1 MCSGPEAGS
10 MDIAGLRRVSLRH
23 LPVTALLGMCPLL
36 PPCSPT
42 LSPPQPG
49 PPRHL
54 MPTISSYRGGAW
66 PSAAFS
72 ACRHWLPAP
81 HAPHAPHAA
90 NALTR
95 WWPAAHAAHAPH
107 YAHHAHTLAA
117 YLPLH
122 SSSCLPHTFAN
133 THALALLIAPT
144 CAGACVSVCF
154 VCVCL
159 MTAPTFLLIILHTL
173 THLTTPTPDTPHPST
188 RTPTAA
194 PGPVRPGARP
204 PARCPAG
211 RAAHTCGT
219 ATPIAAASASVS
231 PSRPESLL
239 LRSL

>member
-42 LSPPQPG
+42 LSPPLPG

-95 WWPAAHAAHAPH
+95 WWPAPHALTRWWPALTLLILPAAHLCTPH
-107 YAHHAHTLAA
+107 
-117 YLPLH
+117 
-122 SSSCLPHTFAN
+122 S
-133 THALALLIAPT
+133 THL
-144 CAGACVSVCF
+144 CRGVCVSVCF

-219 ATPIAAASASVS
+219 ATPIAAASASAS